1 MSEVEAIW
9 MDKKVFE
16 DLWKLQNKSP
26 KKILC
31 NELRQQACLSAC
43 TDVSIH
49 LLAFELMQT
58 RRYMPGETILRQNK
72 RSLVNPHH
80 MPYLTN

>member
-31 NELRQQACLSAC
+31 NELRQ
-43 TDVSIH
+43 
-49 LLAFELMQT
+49 
-58 RRYMPGETILRQNK
+58 
-72 RSLVNPHH
+72 
-80 MPYLTN
+80 